1 MLLLSGTGIADE
13 SVGPWILT
21 ISTNDGGPA
30 ANNIDIELTVVLDE
44 GKKIPLILLCADIP
58 SLLLYG
64 VSQAIR
70 MSCDYPCSLLFV
82 FSEKKGLSL

>member
-1 MLLLSGTGIADE
+1 MLLLSSSGEADE

-44 GKKIPLILLCADIP
+44 GKKI
-58 SLLLYG
+58 S
-64 VSQAIR
+64 S
-70 MSCDYPCSLLFV
+70 
-82 FSEKKGLSL
+82 FSVPIYHPYCYMVLARQYA

>member
-13 SVGPWILT
+13 SVGPWALT

-44 GKKIPLILLCADIP
+44 SKK
-58 SLLLYG
+58 
-64 VSQAIR
+64 VS
-70 MSCDYPCSLLFV
+70 S
-82 FSEKKGLSL
+82 FSVPKYHPYNYCYMVLARQYA